1 MGLVPS
7 GGIHQK
13 GASMGTEEIT
23 NRLRRIEG
31 QIRGLQRMVEEQRE
45 CEAILTQLMA
55 ARAALDRVGL
65 LVAENYVQECIL
77 TSDGD
82 LTRQRVGRVLEL
94 VFSRFSVPVVEE
106 SPLSGDLVKPSE
118 EEQNHDKADRSN

>member
-1 MGLVPS
+1 M
-7 GGIHQK
+7 
-13 GASMGTEEIT
+13 ATEEIT

-31 QIRGLQRMVEEQRE
+31 QIRGLQRMVEEQRD

-77 TSDGD
+77 TEDGD
-82 LTRQRVGRVLEL
+82 LAQSRVGRVLEL
-94 VFSRFSVPVVEE
+94 VFSRFSVPVVEKDAA
-106 SPLSGDLVKPSE
+106 PGDLVDATAE
-118 EEQNHDKADRSN
+118 E